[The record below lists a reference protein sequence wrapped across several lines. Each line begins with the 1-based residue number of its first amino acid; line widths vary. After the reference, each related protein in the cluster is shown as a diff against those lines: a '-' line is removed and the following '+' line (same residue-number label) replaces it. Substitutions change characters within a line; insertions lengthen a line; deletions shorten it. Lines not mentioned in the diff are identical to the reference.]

1 MGIEFSKVMTQITK
15 MGSMIEK
22 LDFDL
27 DDRLEFAT
35 RIFEASGD
43 LNEVYDRIRWIRQ
56 PDVSGYRG
64 AAPLEL
70 KDADPVNLIAPA
82 PQTPEKATI
91 LATDGSQIYPDEQAP
106 VHYYLLNMGLYVYHH
121 GTDRIPEAA
130 SLPRLEF
137 HQKYVHDRYG
147 GVIRN
152 STVDDRRTVAEM
164 RTLAE
169 AAWERKRQG
178 EAQPLITFYDN
189 RLMYLPSNEG
199 YSGEDLLTDYIAAM
213 VQLHD
218 SGASLVGYIDNPY
231 RSKRY
236 MQLLF
241 LMTLGSEEEVQ
252 IRQRELSRAG
262 ALEGLHDQQ
271 FFDYILK
278 PGERSAI
285 MVQNSPQNYEFKAR
299 GENYEIA
306 FFYLK
311 VTNQLRAINSDG
323 HGFTTRVVRVDMPV
337 WVARDRERVD
347 AVHSIILS
355 QCQLQGR
362 NPYPYVLTRADEL
375 AYVSAKDKEK
385 IEQLVRVEI
394 RKAKNRFDLDTLTAK
409 DRGKEM
415 ARGEKRY
422 HEM

>member
-1 MGIEFSKVMTQITK
+1 MGIEFNKVMPQVSK
-15 MGSMIEK
+15 MGAMIEK
-22 LDFDL
+22 LDFNL
-27 DDRLEFAT
+27 DDRLDLAT
-35 RIFEASGD
+35 RIFEASGNLD
-43 LNEVYDRIRWIRQ
+43 EVYERIRWIRQ

-70 KDADPVNLIAPA
+70 NGADPINLIAPA
-82 PQTPEKATI
+82 PEVPSQATI
-91 LATDGSQIYPDEQAP
+91 LAADGSQIYPDEQAP
-106 VHYYLLNMGLYVYHH
+106 VHYYLLNIGLYAYHH
-121 GTDRIPEAA
+121 GVERIPEAI
-130 SLPRLEF
+130 SIPRLEF
-137 HQKYVHDRYG
+137 HEKYVHDRYG

-164 RTLAE
+164 QALATE
-169 AAWERKRQG
+169 AWDRKRQG
-178 EAQPLITFYDN
+178 DIQPVIAFYDN

-199 YSGEDLLTDYIAAM
+199 YSGEDLLTDYVAAM

-218 SGASLVGYIDNPY
+218 ADASLIGYIDNPY
-231 RSKRY
+231 RSKRF

-241 LMTLGSEEEVQ
+241 LMTLENEEEVKV
-252 IRQRELSRAG
+252 RQRELSRAG
-262 ALEGLHDQQ
+262 MLEGLHDQQ
-271 FFDYILK
+271 FFDHILK

-285 MVQNSPQNYEFKAR
+285 MVQNSPQNYAFKER

-311 VTNQLRAINSDG
+311 VTNQQRAINNNG
-323 HGFTTRVVRVDMPV
+323 HGFATRVVRVDLPV

-347 AVHSIILS
+347 TVHGLILS

-375 AYVSAKDKEK
+375 AYVSGKDKEK
-385 IEQLVRVEI
+385 LDQLVRVEV
-394 RKAKNRFDLDTLTAK
+394 RKAQNRFDMDTLTAK